1 MAVDSQI
8 PLQILPNPHRSLP
21 HPQLKCIGGR
31 GKTKRNNNGMNQIR
45 RKWRRRRRSKMK
57 KEEDSHLA
65 QRFSNKII
73 VTVVGLSHS
82 LILSLFLSLSL
93 FLRPP
98 RCIGLSF
105 LSFDSLSFSF
115 FYETTKQDKRNTKK
129 KLVDS
134 ILILGFM
141 FLYGSR
147 LIGFA
152 GHRQL
157 NSEGLHDTLRNDL
170 YTVAVSWIRNTSRHW
185 LQKQRH
191 QQQQQSK
198 KQKQQQWIQ

>member
-1 MAVDSQI
+1 M
-8 PLQILPNPHRSLP
+8 
-21 HPQLKCIGGR
+21 K
-31 GKTKRNNNGMNQIR
+31 KTKKIEDEE
-45 RKWRRRRRSKMK
+45 RRR
-57 KEEDSHLA
+57 
-65 QRFSNKII
+65 FSPGTTLFKQNNCYCCWFI
-73 VTVVGLSHS
+73 S
-82 LILSLFLSLSL
+82 LTYSIAVSISLSVS
-93 FLRPP
+93 PP
-98 RCIGLSF
+98 SSLHWPFFSF
-105 LSFDSLSFSF
+105 IWFSF
-115 FYETTKQDKRNTKK
+115 FLFLLWNNKTRQTEHKKK